1 MDYVCD
7 SCDPKTA
14 FLGSGQLSQSA
25 HSAPPSTPCHA
36 TTCPTVHPNTIHN
49 ALGAVL
55 CIYKLWGVF
64 GKVWRCLEP
73 EMWFWVHLR
82 LGPSQMGSDHNLA
95 PKHPQTPPNANIC
108 FIRYACMLYDVV
120 GCVWCPPWTAHG
132 SEIPTCAFGTE
143 PEICPDE
150 GHLALKVI

>member
-1 MDYVCD
+1 
-7 SCDPKTA
+7 
-14 FLGSGQLSQSA
+14 
-25 HSAPPSTPCHA
+25 
-36 TTCPTVHPNTIHN
+36 
-49 ALGAVL
+49 
-55 CIYKLWGVF
+55 
-64 GKVWRCLEP
+64 
-73 EMWFWVHLR
+73 MWFWVHLR

-132 SEIPTCAFGTE
+132 LEIPTCAFGTE

-150 GHLALKVI
+150 GHLALKVVQLLIGGRKLDLRPDLSSSRRDDSRGVEHFF